1 MNFHKNILKNRLRVI
16 TVPMPSME
24 SATVQIIVGA
34 GTRHEEKRANGLA
47 HFLEHMVFKG
57 TKKYPSAQT
66 VSSAVDSIGAE
77 MNANTDRERT
87 AYFIKAWERH
97 LPLAFDILSGFINE
111 PLLDPEEIE
120 REKGVIIE
128 EIAMYDDLPMQ
139 KVGDVFEEL
148 LYKDSPLSWDVAG
161 TKETVQTIKQ
171 DDFLKYRKRLYY
183 PKNMVLAVAGKFDEK
198 EVLGLAEEYFGGTKK
213 SRLSDVRGQM
223 PGNQISDSEIWQSV
237 NRNLKSGN
245 LNPSGKP
252 EVKLVTKK
260 TEQAHLVLGVRSNPL
275 GHPDR
280 YIESVLAAILG
291 GGMSS
296 RLFTEIRERRGL
308 AYYVRCSPMHYTDN
322 GHLTAHAGVRLD
334 KIEEAIRVILSEYGK
349 IKSSQVSKKELQKAK
364 EYIKGK
370 FALSLEDTFSMA
382 DFVAEQEVLENRI
395 ETAEGVIKGIDKVA
409 IKDIQRVAKEF
420 FVNSRL
426 NLAIIGPYEDETKF
440 ERLLKL

>member
-1 MNFHKNILKNRLRVI
+1 MKFQKITLKNGLRVI
-16 TVPMPSME
+16 TVPMSSME
-24 SATVQIIVGA
+24 SATVQVIVGA
-34 GTRHEEKRANGLA
+34 GTRHEEKRVNGLA

-57 TKKYPSAQT
+57 TKNYPSAQA

-77 MNANTDRERT
+77 INANTDRERT

-97 LPLAFDILSGFINE
+97 LNLAFDILSGFVND
-111 PLLDPEEIE
+111 PLLNPEEIG

-148 LYKDSPLSWDVAG
+148 LYKGTPLAWDVAG
-161 TKETVQTIKQ
+161 TKETVKAIKQ
-171 DDFLKYRKRLYY
+171 DDFRKYRERLYY
-183 PKNMVLAVAGKFDEK
+183 PKNMVLAVAGKFNEK
-198 EVLGLAEEYFGGTKK
+198 EVLGLVEEYFGGVEGGGGREGGKK
-213 SRLSDVRGQM
+213 KA
-223 PGNQISDSEIWQSV
+223 
-237 NRNLKSGN
+237 LKI
-245 LNPSGKP
+245 NPSGKP

-280 YIESVLAAILG
+280 YVESVLASILG

-308 AYYVRCSPMHYTDN
+308 AYYVRCSPSHYTDN
-322 GHLTAHAGVRLD
+322 GHLTARAGVRLD
-334 KIEEAIRVILSEYGK
+334 KLDEVIKVIVDEYDK
-349 IKSSQVSKKELQKAK
+349 IKNSRVSNKELQKVK
-364 EYIKGK
+364 EYIKGR

-382 DFVAEQEVLENRI
+382 DFVAEQEILENAI
-395 ETAEGVIKGIDKVA
+395 ETVEEVIEGVDKVT
-409 IKDIQRVAKEF
+409 IEDVQRVAKEF

-426 NLAIIGPYEDETKF
+426 NLAIIGPFEDAINFQK
-440 ERLLKL
+440 LLKI